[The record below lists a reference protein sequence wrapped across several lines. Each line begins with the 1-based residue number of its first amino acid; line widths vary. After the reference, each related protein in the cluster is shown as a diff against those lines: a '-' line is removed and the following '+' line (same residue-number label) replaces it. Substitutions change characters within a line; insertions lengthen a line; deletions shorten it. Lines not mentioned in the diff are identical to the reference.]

1 MIKRLKGIFIPIS
14 ISLFFSIKDYFLK
27 NYSYHSSAL
36 TYYLLLSIFPLIIF
50 IFSVFSL
57 IAFFN
62 ISYVYYVFYNL
73 FPSVAEQFLNVVL
86 KFYSKETSINVSF
99 LSVLVSLYF
108 AKDLFIAIQMS
119 FSYVWEMEYHG
130 KKKNLIVAVVALPFL
145 SLLFLILYMVTF
157 VFKYIQEIKVFLE
170 KLDLFFIKWILY
182 VVDFI
187 AENIHIFFHLL
198 NLSEILIFW
207 FFVFLLY
214 KFFTPVSVDFKRV
227 LVSSIIFTI
236 FLVFIK
242 VVFETIL
249 IKFLSKS
256 PLFLTLGSVFVFLI
270 WVKISFDV
278 ILIGQRFLYYY
289 TKYPEGKNLPDKN
302 INKV

>member
-14 ISLFFSIKDYFLK
+14 ISLFFSVKDYFLK

-157 VFKYIQEIKVFLE
+157 VFKYIQEIKVF
-170 KLDLFFIKWILY
+170 W
-182 VVDFI
+182 
-187 AENIHIFFHLL
+187 
-198 NLSEILIFW
+198 
-207 FFVFLLY
+207 
-214 KFFTPVSVDFKRV
+214 
-227 LVSSIIFTI
+227 
-236 FLVFIK
+236 
-242 VVFETIL
+242 
-249 IKFLSKS
+249 
-256 PLFLTLGSVFVFLI
+256 
-270 WVKISFDV
+270 
-278 ILIGQRFLYYY
+278 
-289 TKYPEGKNLPDKN
+289 KNL
-302 INKV
+302 ICFL